1 MGEHVPMERNV
12 PSFERGLG
20 DHVYLRDK
28 TRTRSLKCIRRYD
41 DMKSCKGD
49 YEDRN
54 DQ

>member
-12 PSFERGLG
+12 PSFEIGLG
-20 DHVYLRDK
+20 DHGVLAGQDANW
-28 TRTRSLKCIRRYD
+28 IVEVHQRYEN
-41 DMKSCKGD
+41 MRSCKGD